1 MALIA
6 DLNEAEL
13 GTLTS
18 VVARRIKGVTLGR
31 EGDSD
36 QVTMEIAGAAVA
48 FIVDVAPKAPEA
60 IGREAAIRL
69 SGWLYGNRPHVS
81 EHTIKDDSGTEIS
94 LRFNNSAATA
104 NGFRSSGASS
114 LVSRYVRR
122 RGGVI
127 A

>member
-1 MALIA
+1 MAVIG
-6 DLNEAEL
+6 DLTESEL
-13 GTLTS
+13 ATLLTT
-18 VVARRIKGVTLGR
+18 VATRIKGVTLGR

-36 QVTMEIAGAAVA
+36 RATMEIAGAAIV
-48 FIVDVAPKAPEA
+48 FLVDVAPKTPEA
-60 IGREAAIRL
+60 IGREAAIQL
-69 SGWLYGNRPHVS
+69 AGWLYGNRPHVS

-104 NGFRSSGASS
+104 NGFRASGASS

-122 RGGVI
+122 LGGVI